1 MGRPVGRVG
10 AVQDTLIPTCPDS
23 GLAIT
28 LVGAE
33 ALLATEKTIHAHK
46 VIKTI
51 DTLQFFCKMDQKYYS
66 VRYVYSVQYSRHLTE
81 L

>member
-23 GLAIT
+23 GLAST

-33 ALLATEKTIHAHK
+33 ASLSMIEE
-46 VIKTI
+46 
-51 DTLQFFCKMDQKYYS
+51 
-66 VRYVYSVQYSRHLTE
+66 RN
-81 L
+81 